1 MQTAEQQ
8 ALATSANSTTST
20 VRQPRQVIRF
30 TGLSDVIS
38 TAQALYQAQCL
49 PRGVDNWEKLVP
61 MLLAGAELGL
71 GIMQTLKSIT
81 PPVNGHCN
89 LYGDMGLAL
98 VRASGLLAKLD
109 ERIEGD
115 GDDRK
120 AVCVIQRAGY
130 SPKTFEYPLR
140 LAKAL
145 KSYQVAHKIN
155 DKTKQPI
162 GGPWHDD
169 PDNMLMWRARWRAL
183 RTEFTD
189 VLAGMGGAEEQDEE
203 QAITVEVTHST
214 QTVPALTSGGVG
226 GGNSAVPCV
235 TQEQLAELSR
245 LKKALEAFLD
255 PATAASRWKQYLAD
269 LNLTSARDL
278 TIEQAAVMIG
288 HFTGF
293 VTPPFDSATPPT
305 GPAASAS

>member
-1 MQTAEQQ
+1 MTTQ
-8 ALATSANSTTST
+8 AIDLPQSPSPPSTPPTRG
-20 VRQPRQVIRF
+20 VRQVIRF
-30 TGLSDVIS
+30 AGLGDVVE
-38 TAQALYQAQCL
+38 TAKALYQAQCL
-49 PRGVDNWEKLVP
+49 PRGVDRWEKLVP

-81 PPVNGHCN
+81 PPVNGQCN

-115 GDDRK
+115 GDERK
-120 AVCVIQRAGY
+120 AVCVIQRQGY
-130 SPKTFEYPLR
+130 SPKTFEYSLR
-140 LAKAL
+140 LAKNL
-145 KSYQVAHKIN
+145 KSYQSAYKLN
-155 DKTKQPI
+155 DKTKQPY
-162 GGPWHDD
+162 GGPWYDD

-189 VLAGMGGAEEQDEE
+189 ILAGMGGAEEQDEE

-214 QTVPALTSGGVG
+214 PALTAGAGTS
-226 GGNSAVPCV
+226 NPAVPAV
-235 TQEQLAELSR
+235 TQEQLGELSK

-255 PATAASRWKQYLAD
+255 AATAASRWKQYLAD
-269 LNLTSARDL
+269 LGLTSARDL
-278 TIEQAAVMIG
+278 TIMQADAMIA
-288 HFTGF
+288 HFTAM

-305 GPAASAS
+305 GPAA